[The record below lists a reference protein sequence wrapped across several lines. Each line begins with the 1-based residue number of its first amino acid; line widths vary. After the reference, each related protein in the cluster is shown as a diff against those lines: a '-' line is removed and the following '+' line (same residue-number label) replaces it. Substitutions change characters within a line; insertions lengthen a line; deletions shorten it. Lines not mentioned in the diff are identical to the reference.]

1 MESNVATVV
10 LGNRRE
16 VTTFNLDST
25 EITDSEKYELRNLLR
40 KFDDIFGALGR
51 TKVVKHRINTSGSP
65 IRQPLRRQPE
75 SLKGDMNEEV
85 KKMMSRGVIRHSSSP
100 WSSPVV
106 MVRKKNGSWRFCI
119 DYRKL
124 NAVTHQDAYPLPRI
138 DATLESLAGST
149 LFTTLDLASWYWQV
163 EIEEDDKEE
172 DCFLY

>member
-1 MESNVATVV
+1 MESNVATVSS
-10 LGNRRE
+10 GDRRE

-25 EITDSEKYELRNLLR
+25 EITDSEKHELRNLLR
-40 KFDDIFGALGR
+40 KCDDLFVSENGALGR

-65 IRQPLRRQPE
+65 IRQPLRHQPE

-85 KKMMSRGVIRHSSSP
+85 KKMLSRGVIQPNSSP

-124 NAVTHQDAYPLPRI
+124 NAVTH
-138 DATLESLAGST
+138 
-149 LFTTLDLASWYWQV
+149 
-163 EIEEDDKEE
+163 
-172 DCFLY
+172 